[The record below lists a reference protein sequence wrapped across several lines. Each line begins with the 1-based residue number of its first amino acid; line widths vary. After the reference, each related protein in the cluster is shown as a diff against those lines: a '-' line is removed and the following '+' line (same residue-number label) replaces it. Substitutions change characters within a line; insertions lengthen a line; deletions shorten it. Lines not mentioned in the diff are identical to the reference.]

1 MLYTASEPQEN
12 SLVMEG
18 RSKYNTSKSL
28 ITELPKIIERGK
40 REAERILDGLS
51 KKNKITLQTNE
62 LVLPTK
68 SKGGLFS
75 FTGQAVKGDVKKEW
89 LNRMIYGDNLLA
101 MQALLAG
108 DPLTG
113 MSSMRGKID
122 LIYIDPPFDS
132 KADYRTKIHLPS
144 TDIEAMPTVIEQ
156 HAYSDTWKNGT
167 VSYLE
172 MMVPRLILMR
182 ELLSEQGSIYV
193 HIDWHVGH
201 YVKVIMDEI
210 FGKENFRNE
219 IIARRINKNLTKQF
233 TELTSLTSFGD
244 SVYIYAKSEK
254 TKFNAPKKE
263 FYRKGYWHG
272 FKQPADR
279 PTMRYELLGVKIN
292 NGQWMWGEERAKK
305 AVINYQEYVA
315 QFQDE
320 ISLDEYALKNSDKE
334 FLRLS
339 PSGMPEYYLS
349 PQEFTICDTLWDD
362 IIAYD
367 YGSDFF
373 TAKKDKFIERIVEM
387 GSNSNSIVADFFAG
401 SGTTG
406 AVAEKLGRK
415 WIMSDLGKPACMV
428 MRKRLI
434 DQDANPFLYQS
445 IGDYQKEQFEKSA
458 FRTIGDLSHVII
470 NLYGALPF
478 PFQEGVPNNLGY
490 IKQSKTLVFI
500 DSPSKMTG
508 YPTIKKSQELRAGF
522 MGGWDKVVV
531 LGWNFVTDIGKILE
545 NIKDDKLEVL
555 VIPPNL
561 LDMLKNKINYEKL
574 LKEGDVRLGNSELKQ
589 TNKNKPIVHFSSLQY
604 LTIKPIKVKQE
615 KEKDIIEVELDNY
628 TLLSPDALPLDQK
641 NKEKLEGV
649 IGKDPLAL
657 IEYWSIDPDYDGETF
672 RSKWQDYR
680 QNTENDA
687 DEFRV
692 VKKAK
697 LEVPKVKGK
706 RKVCVKAVDV
716 FGFESATVQEIK

>member
-1 MLYTASEPQEN
+1 MAET
-12 SLVMEG
+12 
-18 RSKYNTSKSL
+18 KSL

-40 REAERILDGLS
+40 KQAERILDNLS
-51 KKNKITLQTNE
+51 RKNKITLQTNE

-68 SKGGLFS
+68 AKGGLNL
-75 FTGQAVKGDVKKEW
+75 FTGQAVKEDVKKEW
-89 LNRMIYGDNLLA
+89 LNRLVYGDNLLA
-101 MQALLAG
+101 LQALLAG
-108 DPLTG
+108 DVQTEMP
-113 MSSMRGKID
+113 SMRGKID

-132 KADYRTKIHLPS
+132 KADYRTKIHLPA
-144 TDIEAMPTVIEQ
+144 TDIEAKPTVIEQ

-193 HIDWHVGH
+193 HIDWHIGH
-201 YVKVIMDEI
+201 YIKVIMDEI
-210 FGKENFRNE
+210 FGKDNFHNE
-219 IIARRINKNLTKQF
+219 IVWRRTF
-233 TELTSLTSFGD
+233 AHGD
-244 SVYIYAKSEK
+244 VGQGAKHLGRLHDVILSYSKSEK
-254 TKFNAPKKE
+254 YILNLIYTPYSKEYIEKHFRYVDEKTGRKFQSVSLTAPGGAAKGNPYYE
-263 FYRKGYWHG
+263 F
-272 FKQPADR
+272 
-279 PTMRYELLGVKIN
+279 LGVKRFWQYTKEN
-292 NGQWMWGEERAKK
+292 MNKLLEEGKIYQTKPGNVPRKK
-305 AVINYQEYVA
+305 M
-315 QFQDE
+315 F
-320 ISLDEYALKNSDKE
+320 LDEAKGIPLQDIWMDIAPVQGQAKENLDYATQK
-334 FLRLS
+334 
-339 PSGMPEYYLS
+339 
-349 PQEFTICDTLWDD
+349 PQMFMDR
-362 IIAYD
+362 IIKLA
-367 YGSDFF
+367 
-373 TAKKDKFIERIVEM
+373 
-387 GSNSNSIVADFFAG
+387 SNEGSIVADFFAG

-415 WIMSDLGKPACMV
+415 WIMSDLGKPACMT

-434 DQDANPFLYQS
+434 DQDTKPFLYQS

-478 PFQEGVPNNLGY
+478 PLQEGVPNNLGY
-490 IKQSKTLVFI
+490 IKQSKTLVVV

-508 YPTIKKSQELRAGF
+508 YNTLKKAQELRAGF

-531 LGWNFVTDIGKILE
+531 LGWNFVTDIGKVLE

-555 VIPPNL
+555 VIPPDL
-561 LDMLKNKINYEKL
+561 LDQLKTKASYNKLIKTG
-574 LKEGDVRLGNSELKQ
+574 KIK
-589 TNKNKPIVHFSSLQY
+589 FSSLQY
-604 LTIKPIKVKQE
+604 LTIKPIKVKQG
-615 KEKDIIEVELDNY
+615 KENDIIEVELDNY

-641 NKEKLEGV
+641 NKEKLEKVMGD
-649 IGKDPLAL
+649 DPLAL

-680 QNTENDA
+680 QNTFNDE
-687 DEFRV
+687 DPFRV

-716 FGFESATVQEIK
+716 FGFESVAVREVK